1 MWCRVKTVTIDKTGK
16 IYLPKEV
23 REKIEGKEYI
33 VSVLPDGEIRLHQ
46 WTKPKDALKKFGKLI
61 KSDKPVRKI
70 KKEILETAME
80 QVEVD

>member
-1 MWCRVKTVTIDKTGK
+1 MKTVTIDRTGK

-46 WTKPKDALKKFGKLI
+46 WTKPKDALKSFRGLI
-61 KSDKPVRKI
+61 KSRKSVKEI
-70 KKEILETAME
+70 KKDILETAME
-80 QVEVD
+80 QAD